1 MANNDHVLQQVARVR
16 SSRQA
21 PRIGYVAHPRARGL
35 SLRGLL
41 SCGIKFSL
49 KMLVDENEGYYDEE
63 DESGAGDAAQIVD
76 VFAGE
81 ALPAFTLGSA
91 TMGPSAATRKQ
102 VYK

>member
-1 MANNDHVLQQVARVR
+1 
-16 SSRQA
+16 
-21 PRIGYVAHPRARGL
+21 
-35 SLRGLL
+35 
-41 SCGIKFSL
+41 
-49 KMLVDENEGYYDEE
+49 MLVDENEGYYDEE

-81 ALPAFTLGSA
+81 ALPAFTLGAA